1 MATHSHIEIVN
12 IVGKWLY
19 KCKNDDGLC
28 VPPRIHHNILVQN
41 SRSET
46 TGDNLNIHHDKY
58 SQVWRFGELA
68 FCPQK
73 SLAEFTSRVHP
84 LIYTIRKTQFNPIV
98 TCVWRCRPGDSKIK
112 NYRNG
117 HQNALK
123 SCKHNNRWCNVHAQ
137 FVNTAKKQK
146 KCNSL
151 FQGTLNLWSLVLKR
165 NPPLSISLEA

>member
-1 MATHSHIEIVN
+1 MDCVSHPESTTISSSEFQ
-12 IVGKWLY
+12 KW
-19 KCKNDDGLC
+19 NNWRQFEHTPWQIQQWP
-28 VPPRIHHNILVQN
+28 V
-41 SRSET
+41 
-46 TGDNLNIHHDKY
+46 

-84 LIYTIRKTQFNPIV
+84 LIYTIRKIQFNPIV
-98 TCVWRCRPGDSKIK
+98 TCVWRCIPGESKIK
-112 NYRNG
+112 NYGNG

-165 NPPLSISLEA
+165 NLPLSISLEA